1 MRFRE
6 SDNEQGYKHGTER
19 GGKGKE
25 THREREIEERKRG
38 AELRQAEALRKV
50 SVFAQTNWIIRL
62 RVCTQRTG
70 EQTEDAPSIKSKRD
84 GERMSGKRARLRRRL
99 CQFCKAAKG
108 TSFKGVMG
116 ALRGVW
122 IRFQKAVLL
131 ASNLIYVVFACQLA
145 NMFGVARKRPRI

>member
-1 MRFRE
+1 M
-6 SDNEQGYKHGTER
+6 SR
-19 GGKGKE
+19 GVSMAQ
-25 THREREIEERKRG
+25 REREIEGGKSEREKSVRE
-38 AELRQAEALRKV
+38 ELSFVKLKPYEKV

-70 EQTEDAPSIKSKRD
+70 EQTEEAPSIKSKRD
-84 GERMSGKRARLRRRL
+84 REGERMSGKRVRLRRRL

-116 ALRGVW
+116 ALREVW

-131 ASNLIYVVFACQLA
+131 ASNLIYVVFVCQLA
-145 NMFGVARKRPRI
+145 NMFAVARKRPRI